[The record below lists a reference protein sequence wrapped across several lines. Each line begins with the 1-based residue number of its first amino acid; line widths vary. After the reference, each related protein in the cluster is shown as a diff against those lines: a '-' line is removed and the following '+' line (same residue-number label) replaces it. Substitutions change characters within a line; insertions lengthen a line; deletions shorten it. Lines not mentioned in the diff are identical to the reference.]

1 MLKDKTSRQIRTPM
15 ISDGSVEVSI
25 GAEQNGR
32 TIAIDLDGTLLRT
45 DSLVESLLKLIG
57 REPLSV
63 FLIISW
69 MLQGKPILKENVSR
83 RVSLDVKT
91 LPYNQSVIDWALQ
104 QKQSGAQLV
113 LVTASHQTT
122 ARAIAD
128 HLGIFDDVLASDASR
143 NLKSGKKRDEL
154 IARYGDA
161 GFEYV
166 GNGRAD
172 LAVWQ
177 AASKAH
183 VVDPSPGFL
192 RKIARLADV
201 GQVFHSRTDPV
212 RTFLRAVR
220 VHQWVKNLLL
230 FVPLVAAH
238 QVFNGPLV
246 LDGAIAFVL
255 FSMGSSSLY
264 LLNDLLDLEDDRR
277 HETRKDRPL
286 ASGQLSQMKALLT
299 ILALAAVALA
309 GSFLLLP
316 AQFLGVLLIYMLLTL
331 AYTFWLKRLVLV
343 DVMTLAILY
352 TLRILAGVAVFE
364 LVATFWMLAFSI
376 FLFLSLA
383 FVKRYTELVTL
394 RKKEI
399 YQRTP
404 GRGYYAG
411 DFELL
416 ASFGSASGYV
426 SVLVLALYIQ
436 DSMTHTLY
444 SRPEMMWL
452 SCLLLLFWISRTWL
466 IAHRGDMHDDPVVFA
481 LKDNVSRWVGLLFV
495 LTFVAAI

>member
-1 MLKDKTSRQIRTPM
+1 M
-15 ISDGSVEVSI
+15 ISDESIELSAVGVEST
-25 GAEQNGR
+25 GR

-45 DSLVESLLKLIG
+45 DSLVESLFKLIS
-57 REPLSV
+57 REPFSIFPLL
-63 FLIISW
+63 FW
-69 MLQGKPILKENVSR
+69 MLQGKVVLKENVSR
-83 RVSLDVKT
+83 RVSLDVKS
-91 LPYNQSVIDWALQ
+91 LPYNQSVIDWALEQ
-104 QKQSGAQLV
+104 RQSGARLI

-122 ARAIAD
+122 AQSIAD
-128 HLGIFDDVLASDASR
+128 HLGSFDDVLASDASR
-143 NLKSGKKRDEL
+143 NLKSEVKRDEL
-154 IARYGDA
+154 IARFGDA
-161 GFEYV
+161 GFEYI
-166 GNGRAD
+166 GNERAD

-183 VVDPSPGFL
+183 VVDPSPSFL
-192 RKIARLADV
+192 RKIKRLAEV
-201 GQVFHSRTDPV
+201 GQVFHSKTDPV

-238 QVFNGPLV
+238 QVFNAALV
-246 LDGAIAFVL
+246 LDGAIAFV
-255 FSMGSSSLY
+255 FFCMTSSSVY

-277 HETRKDRPL
+277 HKTRKDRPL
-286 ASGQLSQMKALLT
+286 ASGQLSQMIALV
-299 ILALAAVALA
+299 IIPVLAVAALA
-309 GSFLLLP
+309 GSLLLLP
-316 AQFLGVLLIYMLLTL
+316 AQFVVVLFVYYMLTL
-331 AYTFWLKRLVLV
+331 AYTIRLKRLVLV

-383 FVKRYTELVTL
+383 FVKRYTELFAL
-394 RKKEI
+394 RKNNTD
-399 YQRTP
+399 QRAP
-404 GRGYYAG
+404 GRGYYPD

-444 SRPEMMWL
+444 SRPELMWL

-466 IAHRGDMHDDPVVFA
+466 IAHRGEMHDDPVVFA

>member
-1 MLKDKTSRQIRTPM
+1 M
-15 ISDGSVEVSI
+15 
-25 GAEQNGR
+25 
-32 TIAIDLDGTLLRT
+32 
-45 DSLVESLLKLIG
+45 
-57 REPLSV
+57 
-63 FLIISW
+63 
-69 MLQGKPILKENVSR
+69 
-83 RVSLDVKT
+83 
-91 LPYNQSVIDWALQ
+91 
-104 QKQSGAQLV
+104 
-113 LVTASHQTT
+113 
-122 ARAIAD
+122 
-128 HLGIFDDVLASDASR
+128 LASDASR

-192 RKIARLADV
+192 RKIARLANV

-238 QVFNGPLV
+238 QIFNGPLV

-316 AQFLGVLLIYMLLTL
+316 AQFLGVLLIYMSLTL